1 MSKLAGNEWL
11 GGTQVLLVQMERH
24 REALRALGFEPAYF
38 DYATCTTYPSRH
50 ADGRPAA
57 GHVPDGLPDEAVAVR
72 SDCGRVIAAKATLI
86 AGYARH
92 GYFYTPSAAWRAA
105 GQWGRAGR

>member
-1 MSKLAGNEWL
+1 MSKLAGSEWL
-11 GGTQVLLVQMERH
+11 GRTRVLQAAMERR
-24 REALRALGFEPAYF
+24 RETLHALGFEPAYF

-72 SDCGRVIAAKATLI
+72 SECGKVIAAKATLI
-86 AGYARH
+86 AGFARG

-105 GQWGRAGR
+105 REWSPGA